1 MSEAP
6 LIVVRA
12 LLGGALVVAFSV
24 LGEMLRPKSFA
35 GIFAAAPSIAL
46 ASLLVVGLSKG
57 PSAMSIESAGMVLGA
72 VVLLIALLVG
82 IDAVKRFGGMTGSIA
97 VIGAWL
103 AGAAALYVLAFR

>member
-1 MSEAP
+1 VTEAP
-6 LIVVRA
+6 LIVARA
-12 LLGGALVVAFSV
+12 LLAGALVVGFSV

-57 PSAMSIESAGMVLGA
+57 TSALTAAGAGMVLGA
-72 VVLLIALLVG
+72 IVLGIALLIG
-82 IDAVKRFGGMTGSIA
+82 IDAVKRFGGLTGSLA

-103 AGAAALYVLAFR
+103 VGAAALYAVVFR

>member
-12 LLGGALVVAFSV
+12 LLGGALVVGFSL

-46 ASLLVVGLSKG
+46 ASLVVVGLSKG
-57 PSAMSIESAGMVLGA
+57 TGALTAAGLGMVLGA

-82 IDAVKRFGGMTGSIA
+82 IDAIKRFGGLTGSLA
-97 VIGAWL
+97 VIGVWL
-103 AGAAALYVLAFR
+103 AGAAGLYVLAFR